1 MVDPVTALATASS
14 AFSLIKRGFQAGRD
28 IESMASDLGRWMGA
42 MSDLDQAEKDAK
54 NPPVFKKLFA
64 GRYLQSSG
72 RSSADIFCCSVNPWI
87 YILFA
92 LFVQSKQA

>member
-42 MSDLDQAEKDAK
+42 MSDLDQAEKELLPLESLPDMLA
-54 NPPVFKKLFA
+54 FK
-64 GRYLQSSG
+64 
-72 RSSADIFCCSVNPWI
+72 SAPSITSEYGFEV
-87 YILFA
+87 LR
-92 LFVQSKQA
+92 K